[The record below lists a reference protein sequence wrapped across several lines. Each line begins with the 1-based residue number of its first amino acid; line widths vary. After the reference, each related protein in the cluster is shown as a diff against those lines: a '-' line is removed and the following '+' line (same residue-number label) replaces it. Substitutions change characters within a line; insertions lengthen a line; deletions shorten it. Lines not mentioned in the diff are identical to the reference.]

1 MNQLL
6 TRHETFN
13 LIRRLKAS
21 GLSWLYDPEKHRI
34 TIDTDATVEENIRI
48 RLPVNFPHIDHE
60 KDQDED
66 EESIGYIIILIQ
78 AGKAAVGY
86 FDDDI
91 IVDHKVF
98 KSYMVR
104 KKQGKSQ
111 VKYLKSKG
119 KSRAGS
125 RVRLANTIHFF
136 ESINERLQEYFED
149 YEINRIGLSCSKTLL
164 PYLFS
169 SKVSCPFDKKDERLF
184 KIPRHIHTP
193 GYDILIDTQEWLLQ
207 GEIKYSEQ
215 LQPLVDSLIN
225 GNDS

>member
-1 MNQLL
+1 MDQLISPE
-6 TRHETFN
+6 ETYN

-21 GLSWLYDPEKHRI
+21 GLPWDYDPEKHRI
-34 TIDTDATVEENIRI
+34 TIETDINSEENIKV
-48 RLPVNFPHIDHE
+48 RLPVNLPHID
-60 KDQDED
+60 KLDNWDD
-66 EESIGYIIILIQ
+66 SEESIGYILILIQ
-78 AGKAAVGY
+78 AGKAALGY

-91 IVDHKVF
+91 MLDHKVF

-125 RVRLANTIHFF
+125 RVRLANTVHFF

-184 KIPRHIHTP
+184 KIPKHIHTP
-193 GYDILIDTQEWLLQ
+193 GYDILVDTQEWLLQ
-207 GEIKYSEQ
+207 GEIKYPKE
-215 LQPLVDSLIN
+215 LQSRVDLLLR
-225 GNDS
+225 

>member
-1 MNQLL
+1 MDQLL
-6 TRHETFN
+6 SREETYN

-21 GLSWLYDPEKHRI
+21 GLPWSYDPEKHRI
-34 TIDTDATVEENIRI
+34 TIEADTDSEENIKV
-48 RLPVNFPHIDHE
+48 RLPVNFPHID
-60 KDQDED
+60 KLDNWDD
-66 EESIGYIIILIQ
+66 SEETMGYILILIQ
-78 AGKAAVGY
+78 AGKAALGY

-91 IVDHKVF
+91 MLDHKVF

-125 RVRLANTIHFF
+125 RVRLANTVHFF

-149 YEINRIGLSCSKTLL
+149 YEVNRIGLSCSKTLL

-184 KIPRHIHTP
+184 KIPKHIHTP
-193 GYDILIDTQEWLLQ
+193 GYDILVDTQEWLLQ
-207 GEIKYSEQ
+207 GEIKYPEELRSR
-215 LQPLVDSLIN
+215 VDLLLR
-225 GNDS
+225 